1 MTGLIIFLIFLLLGV
16 IIVQIG
22 RVSEL
27 ASKIRGE
34 EEVEQQSTNHQAK
47 MLMLFLVLF
56 LVLGL
61 GSAYYYKDVMLG
73 YGPLAA
79 ASDHGEDIDSL
90 FNWTLFFT
98 GIVFVIT
105 QILLFWFSYK
115 YRTMPGR
122 KAMFQPHN
130 NTLEIIWTVVPA
142 VVMTF
147 LVVNGL
153 VVWNEIMAE
162 PSGEY
167 LEIEATGY
175 QFAWDIRY
183 PGADNK
189 LATKNFRLIDPATN
203 PLGID
208 WSDDKSIDDV
218 ILTGADKIVLPVDTT
233 VRVRITS
240 KDVLH
245 NFYLPHFRVK
255 MDAIPGLPTFFV
267 FRPITTTKEFRK
279 NLKNYPEWRTPY
291 DPEDPESKERWEMF
305 DYELACAE
313 LCGKSHYAMRRI
325 VEIVTREEY
334 NEWMA
339 EKNTKPY
346 YHTTIRG
353 TDADPRKGELLDIEK
368 KNRNIEL
375 TSEFTLATESE
386 SLEDKIINLKNIFY
400 EIGSATLDNQS
411 QSELDKLSQLLA
423 QFPSVNAQIIS
434 HTDNQGDADL
444 NYTLSESRAGNVRQ
458 YLLNKGINADRLSS
472 VGFGEIQPIESNDSP
487 EARES
492 NGRTELRII
501 SNLIVKN

>member
-1 MTGLIIFLIFLLLGV
+1 
-16 IIVQIG
+16 
-22 RVSEL
+22 
-27 ASKIRGE
+27 
-34 EEVEQQSTNHQAK
+34 
-47 MLMLFLVLF
+47 
-56 LVLGL
+56 
-61 GSAYYYKDVMLG
+61 
-73 YGPLAA
+73 
-79 ASDHGEDIDSL
+79 
-90 FNWTLFFT
+90 
-98 GIVFVIT
+98 
-105 QILLFWFSYK
+105 
-115 YRTMPGR
+115 
-122 KAMFQPHN
+122 
-130 NTLEIIWTVVPA
+130 
-142 VVMTF
+142 
-147 LVVNGL
+147 
-153 VVWNEIMAE
+153 
-162 PSGEY
+162 
-167 LEIEATGY
+167 
-175 QFAWDIRY
+175 
-183 PGADNK
+183 
-189 LATKNFRLIDPATN
+189 
-203 PLGID
+203 
-208 WSDDKSIDDV
+208 
-218 ILTGADKIVLPVDTT
+218 
-233 VRVRITS
+233 
-240 KDVLH
+240 
-245 NFYLPHFRVK
+245 

-346 YHTTIRG
+346 YRTTIRG

-386 SLEDKIINLKNIFY
+386 SLKDKIINLKNIFY
-400 EIGSATLDNQS
+400 ETGSATLDNQS

-434 HTDNQGDADL
+434 HTDILGDADL

-472 VGFGEIQPIESNDSP
+472 VGFGEIQPIESNGSP